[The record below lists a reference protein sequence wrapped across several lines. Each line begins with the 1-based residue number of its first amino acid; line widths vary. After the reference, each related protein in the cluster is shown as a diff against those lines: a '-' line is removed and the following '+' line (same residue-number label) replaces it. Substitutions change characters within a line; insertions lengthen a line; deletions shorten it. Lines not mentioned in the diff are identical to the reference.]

1 MLKRR
6 SFAFRSFRTQRVAFF
21 LFLVLI
27 GFQIYLDRYTLEI
40 DAMDILAFD
49 AALQEHIDLAK
60 LQKQQPR
67 IFPFNPNY
75 ISLSKGYQLGLSVKE
90 IERLRLYRDS
100 GEFINS
106 VAAFE
111 QITQVTPSWIKQYS
125 PYFKFPDWVTT
136 QTEKTKRPKSIEV
149 KDLNTSSARDL
160 TQVRG
165 IGEVLSKRIVKYRTR
180 LQGFDEL
187 DQLYEVYGLDSLV
200 VEKVKRQF
208 KLITKPER
216 VKIPIAEVT
225 MEALLRIPYLSK
237 SEAKKIIGLR
247 TRNQNLSFENLRSEP
262 GFDSLKIERLALYLQ

>member
-1 MLKRR
+1 M
-6 SFAFRSFRTQRVAFF
+6 
-21 LFLVLI
+21 
-27 GFQIYLDRYTLEI
+27 
-40 DAMDILAFD
+40 
-49 AALQEHIDLAK
+49 
-60 LQKQQPR
+60 
-67 IFPFNPNY
+67 
-75 ISLSKGYQLGLSVKE
+75 
-90 IERLRLYRDS
+90 
-100 GEFINS
+100 
-106 VAAFE
+106 
-111 QITQVTPSWIKQYS
+111 
-125 PYFKFPDWVTT
+125 TT

-247 TRNQNLSFENLRSEP
+247 TRNRNLSFENLRS
-262 GFDSLKIERLALYLQ
+262 

>member
-1 MLKRR
+1 M
-6 SFAFRSFRTQRVAFF
+6 
-21 LFLVLI
+21 
-27 GFQIYLDRYTLEI
+27 
-40 DAMDILAFD
+40 
-49 AALQEHIDLAK
+49 
-60 LQKQQPR
+60 
-67 IFPFNPNY
+67 
-75 ISLSKGYQLGLSVKE
+75 
-90 IERLRLYRDS
+90 
-100 GEFINS
+100 
-106 VAAFE
+106 
-111 QITQVTPSWIKQYS
+111 
-125 PYFKFPDWVTT
+125 TT
-136 QTEKTKRPKSIEV
+136 QTEKTKRPKSIKV

-165 IGEVLSKRIVKYRTR
+165 IGEVLSKRIVKYRKR

-237 SEAKKIIGLR
+237 FEAKKIIGLR

>member
-1 MLKRR
+1 M
-6 SFAFRSFRTQRVAFF
+6 
-21 LFLVLI
+21 
-27 GFQIYLDRYTLEI
+27 
-40 DAMDILAFD
+40 
-49 AALQEHIDLAK
+49 
-60 LQKQQPR
+60 
-67 IFPFNPNY
+67 
-75 ISLSKGYQLGLSVKE
+75 
-90 IERLRLYRDS
+90 
-100 GEFINS
+100 
-106 VAAFE
+106 
-111 QITQVTPSWIKQYS
+111 
-125 PYFKFPDWVTT
+125 TT
-136 QTEKTKRPKSIEV
+136 QTEKTKIPKSIEV
-149 KDLNTSSARDL
+149 KNLNTSSARDL

-262 GFDSLKIERLALYLQ
+262 GFDSLKI

>member
-1 MLKRR
+1 M
-6 SFAFRSFRTQRVAFF
+6 
-21 LFLVLI
+21 
-27 GFQIYLDRYTLEI
+27 
-40 DAMDILAFD
+40 
-49 AALQEHIDLAK
+49 
-60 LQKQQPR
+60 
-67 IFPFNPNY
+67 
-75 ISLSKGYQLGLSVKE
+75 
-90 IERLRLYRDS
+90 
-100 GEFINS
+100 
-106 VAAFE
+106 
-111 QITQVTPSWIKQYS
+111 
-125 PYFKFPDWVTT
+125 TT

-216 VKIPIAEVT
+216 VKTPIAEVT

>member
-1 MLKRR
+1 M
-6 SFAFRSFRTQRVAFF
+6 
-21 LFLVLI
+21 
-27 GFQIYLDRYTLEI
+27 
-40 DAMDILAFD
+40 
-49 AALQEHIDLAK
+49 
-60 LQKQQPR
+60 
-67 IFPFNPNY
+67 
-75 ISLSKGYQLGLSVKE
+75 
-90 IERLRLYRDS
+90 
-100 GEFINS
+100 
-106 VAAFE
+106 
-111 QITQVTPSWIKQYS
+111 
-125 PYFKFPDWVTT
+125 TT
-136 QTEKTKRPKSIEV
+136 QTEKTKRPKSIKV

-165 IGEVLSKRIVKYRTR
+165 IGEVLSKRIVKYRKR

>member
-1 MLKRR
+1 
-6 SFAFRSFRTQRVAFF
+6 
-21 LFLVLI
+21 
-27 GFQIYLDRYTLEI
+27 
-40 DAMDILAFD
+40 
-49 AALQEHIDLAK
+49 
-60 LQKQQPR
+60 
-67 IFPFNPNY
+67 
-75 ISLSKGYQLGLSVKE
+75 
-90 IERLRLYRDS
+90 
-100 GEFINS
+100 
-106 VAAFE
+106 
-111 QITQVTPSWIKQYS
+111 
-125 PYFKFPDWVTT
+125 VTT
-136 QTEKTKRPKSIEV
+136 QTEKTKIPKSIEV
-149 KDLNTSSARDL
+149 KNLNTSSARDL

-165 IGEVLSKRIVKYRTR
+165 IGEVLSKRIVKYRKR

-262 GFDSLKIERLALYLQ
+262 GFDSLKI

>member
-1 MLKRR
+1 M
-6 SFAFRSFRTQRVAFF
+6 
-21 LFLVLI
+21 
-27 GFQIYLDRYTLEI
+27 
-40 DAMDILAFD
+40 
-49 AALQEHIDLAK
+49 
-60 LQKQQPR
+60 
-67 IFPFNPNY
+67 
-75 ISLSKGYQLGLSVKE
+75 
-90 IERLRLYRDS
+90 
-100 GEFINS
+100 
-106 VAAFE
+106 
-111 QITQVTPSWIKQYS
+111 
-125 PYFKFPDWVTT
+125 TT
-136 QTEKTKRPKSIEV
+136 QTEKTKRPKSIKV

>member
-27 GFQIYLDRYTLEI
+27 GFQIYLDRYTLEK
-40 DAMDILAFD
+40 DTMDILAFD
-49 AALQEHIDLAK
+49 AALQEQIDLAK

-90 IERLRLYRDS
+90 IERLHLYLDS

-111 QITQVTPSWIKQYS
+111 QINQVTPSWIKQYS

-136 QTEKTKRPKSIEV
+136 QTEKTKRPKSIKV

>member
-1 MLKRR
+1 M
-6 SFAFRSFRTQRVAFF
+6 
-21 LFLVLI
+21 
-27 GFQIYLDRYTLEI
+27 
-40 DAMDILAFD
+40 
-49 AALQEHIDLAK
+49 
-60 LQKQQPR
+60 
-67 IFPFNPNY
+67 
-75 ISLSKGYQLGLSVKE
+75 
-90 IERLRLYRDS
+90 
-100 GEFINS
+100 
-106 VAAFE
+106 
-111 QITQVTPSWIKQYS
+111 
-125 PYFKFPDWVTT
+125 TT

-149 KDLNTSSARDL
+149 KDLNTSSTRNL

-165 IGEVLSKRIVKYRTR
+165 IGEVLSKRIVKYRRR
-180 LQGFDEL
+180 LQGFDDL

-216 VKIPIAEVT
+216 VKIPIAEVS